1 MGFIPGSH
9 TVQSVIFNCKTSGVD
24 RLLPYECP
32 ESRRWQPLT
41 WVLGPVCRL
50 LGPWPS
56 PQLTANLATPQVPAH
71 SYPHTPTHHHTKLV
85 HKTSAL
91 ILTPMAHL
99 VGLRFGL
106 GLLAMLESLCI
117 FRLRRMPRMQSLPMS
132 LGLHL
137 TNFHASRSKASC
149 TSQPPVLSDF
159 PDVYTARRVSK
170 LVFFFFFNISWNL
183 K

>member
-56 PQLTANLATPQVPAH
+56 PQLTANLATPQVSAH

-117 FRLRRMPRMQSLPMS
+117 FRLRRMPRMQSLPC
-132 LGLHL
+132 HL
-137 TNFHASRSKASC
+137 ACIWRIFTRHAQRL
-149 TSQPPVLSDF
+149 P
-159 PDVYTARRVSK
+159 ARHNRQFC
-170 LVFFFFFNISWNL
+170 LIFRMFIRRAEYLNWFFFFF
-183 K
+183 